1 MPSKPSGSTCMKYL
15 CFALLVLGSTG
26 VLRAQDEENRRPPTE
41 IPDFSN
47 LDDFV
52 YEPKSAMT
60 IGIRHLS
67 PAKAAFGGGGTIF
80 STLDEPGPPTGA
92 NLLRHYHD
100 GTLQPDARFAPRT
113 DQSGNPVT
121 DPLNGNQIFDPVAPD
136 GRTNTWA
143 YADPTQV
150 LDNGFLVYH
159 AYTAQVNDPMLR
171 NKNSAPTYG
180 LDLSVSREMGK
191 LFGTR
196 ISWNLIAGLS
206 VNDLSA
212 DLIDNV
218 QADVKTDSDYYSLFG
233 ATPPPPPYAS
243 PNSKNV
249 TLTDPSGKP
258 ILNDDGVPQT
268 VQVDNSTLLANE
280 PAARITT
287 IVTDNTSV
295 TNRWKLK
302 GAYYTLRVGPVLI
315 IPVPFLPRTNL
326 TLSAG
331 PALIYAGTN
340 YTVTQDLDP
349 ATGTNITDTTTD
361 AIYKLLPGYFADAAL
376 QFNVTDRTGFYAGA
390 ILQSAGSYTQG
401 LNNATAQ
408 YTTKVDFN
416 NLNGLRA
423 GMTYRF

>member
-1 MPSKPSGSTCMKYL
+1 MKYL
-15 CFALLVLGSTG
+15 CLSLLVLGSTVG
-26 VLRAQDEENRRPPTE
+26 VVHAQDEENRRPPTE

-52 YEPKSAMT
+52 YEPKSSMT
-60 IGIRHLS
+60 LGIRHIS
-67 PAKAAFGGGGTIF
+67 PARAAFGGGGSIF

-92 NLLRHYHD
+92 NLTRHYHD
-100 GTLQPDARFAPRT
+100 GTLQPDGRFAART
-113 DQSGNPVT
+113 DVSGNPVT
-121 DPLNGNQIFDPVAPD
+121 DPLTGSQIFDPVAPD

-143 YADPTQV
+143 YADPSQV

-159 AYTAQVNDPMLR
+159 AYSAQVVDSAIR
-171 NKNSAPTYG
+171 NKDSIPTYG
-180 LDLSVSREMGK
+180 LDLSVSRDMGK

-212 DLIDNV
+212 DLIGTV
-218 QADVKTDSDYYSLFG
+218 EAAVKTETDYYSLFG
-233 ATPPPPPYAS
+233 QTPPPAPYAS
-243 PNSKNV
+243 PNTKNV

-258 ILNDDGVPQT
+258 ILNDEGVPQT
-268 VQVDNSTLLANE
+268 VQVDNSILLANE

-287 IVTDNTSV
+287 IINDTTSV

-302 GAYYTLRVGPVLI
+302 GAYYTLRMGPVLT
-315 IPVPFLPRTNL
+315 IPIPFIPRTNL

-361 AIYKLLPGYFADAAL
+361 AIYKLLPGYFADASL
-376 QFNVTDRTGFYAGA
+376 HFVVTDRTGFYAGA
-390 ILQSAGSYTQG
+390 IYQSAGSYTQS
-401 LNNATAQ
+401 LNNSTAQ
-408 YTTKVDFN
+408 YTTKVDFG

-423 GMTYRF
+423 GMSYRF